1 MSHAAAPLSSQAPG
15 EDQSAAMLGRGNAN
29 RCLLGERLMS
39 AQLSFGRILLVEDS
53 ANDMAL
59 TSEALQESGLASELA
74 WARDG
79 QEALDYMYRRGAFCE
94 RPEGNPAVILLDLK
108 MPRIDGL
115 QVLAKLKS
123 DEQLRAVPIVM
134 LTSSAEESDVA
145 RSYGLGVNAYVVKPV
160 AFSQFVSALRELGSF
175 WAITNQPPPGTVR
188 RNQS

>member
-1 MSHAAAPLSSQAPG
+1 MSDPSSP
-15 EDQSAAMLGRGNAN
+15 
-29 RCLLGERLMS
+29 
-39 AQLSFGRILLVEDS
+39 GRILLVEDS

-59 TSEALQESGLASELA
+59 TSEALEESGLASELA

-79 QEALDYMYRRGAFCE
+79 QEALDYMYRRGTFSE

-108 MPRIDGL
+108 MPRVDGL
-115 QVLAKLKS
+115 QVLAKLKA

-160 AFSQFVSALRELGSF
+160 AFAQFVSALRELSSF
-175 WAITNQPPPGTVR
+175 WAVVNQPPPGTVR
-188 RNQS
+188 RTES